1 MNSTGLTPR
10 EEIAAIGFNAAIRL
24 LSTHRKCTEKE
35 AAEYVAEQMRR
46 SIVHINHYRQVG
58 LAPHAVPEMLE
69 IMKANRIPFAKHQ
82 LKPTTK
88 VVEMFKW
95 RNTKA

>member
-1 MNSTGLTPR
+1 MTTDGLTPK
-10 EEIAAIGFNAAIRL
+10 EEVAAIGFNSAIRL
-24 LSTHRKCTEKE
+24 LAIHRKCTEQE
-35 AAEYVAEQMRR
+35 AAEHVAEKMRR

-69 IMKANRIPFAKHQ
+69 IMKAHRIPFSIHQ
-82 LKPTTK
+82 LKPTKK
-88 VVEMFKW
+88 VVEMYKW